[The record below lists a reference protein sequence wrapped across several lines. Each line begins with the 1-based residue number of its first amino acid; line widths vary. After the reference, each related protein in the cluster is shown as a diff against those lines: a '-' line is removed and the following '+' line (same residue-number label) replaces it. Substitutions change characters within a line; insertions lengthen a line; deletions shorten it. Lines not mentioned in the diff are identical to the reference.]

1 MTYDLISFDLD
12 GTLVDTEIPVNTA
25 FFDTLYR
32 LAPPDY
38 RKFDI
43 DYIFEK
49 CMGTSI
55 DGIFAQ
61 MAKEVSQ
68 VITPEMQAKVIAGY
82 QDIFPG
88 YLEKHLKP
96 DPEQI
101 AILEELS
108 SRFKTC
114 VTSNGMRRNV
124 ENSVRIAGLSDI
136 FRRNIFTAE
145 QVANPKPAPDLIL
158 YAAERMGVSDLS
170 RVLHIEDAVRGAQAG
185 LAAGATVIGITKHA
199 KDKNKSTAE
208 LQNAGVQHVFDNWA
222 DIADFALK
230 L

>member
-1 MTYDLISFDLD
+1 MTRSIDSPRLITGNSISIIFLRN
-12 GTLVDTEIPVNTA
+12 VWEQASTA
-25 FFDTLYR
+25 FLSKWPKRFPKSS
-32 LAPPDY
+32 PP
-38 RKFDI
+38 RCKP
-43 DYIFEK
+43 K
-49 CMGTSI
+49 LL
-55 DGIFAQ
+55 
-61 MAKEVSQ
+61 
-68 VITPEMQAKVIAGY
+68 

-136 FRRNIFTAE
+136 FRQNIFTAE
-145 QVANPKPAPDLIL
+145 QVASPKPAPDLIL